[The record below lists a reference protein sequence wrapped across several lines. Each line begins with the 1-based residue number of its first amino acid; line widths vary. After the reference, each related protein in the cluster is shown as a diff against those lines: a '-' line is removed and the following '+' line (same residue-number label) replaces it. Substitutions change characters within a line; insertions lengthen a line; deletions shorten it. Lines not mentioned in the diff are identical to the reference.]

1 MVRAE
6 RDYASPMTDY
16 DQRSL
21 LNELEPEAGR
31 LYDRHASVAQEW
43 FPHDFIP
50 YRLGR
55 DFDKEP
61 WTPDQPRL
69 TGVAQTAFEI
79 GLLTED
85 NLPSYHRLIHGMFGA
100 GDGAWINWVGRWTA
114 EEGRHAIVLR
124 DYLTVTR
131 NIDPIM
137 LERGRMT
144 QLQQGYDHESPDTLR
159 GLAYVTFQE
168 LATRIA
174 HRNTGRYSNDPVA
187 DKIMVRIAADENLH
201 MVFYR
206 DIISAALVLEPSAAV
221 CAIVDEVLAFQMPG
235 AGIPGFI
242 RKAAQIAKAGIYDIR
257 VHRDEVLMP
266 ILRHWR
272 IFELTNLD
280 AAAEAARTR
289 LAEHLAKL
297 DEAGQAVRGARLAPT
312 SSERCRADAET
323 GGSSIASV
331 RADESPHRASVPFHD
346 RFWQVSLVRSWVPRS
361 NWSRAPRRTCDV
373 PGTVGHDPA
382 GTTTSRHRRARQTAL
397 GRRYRSAIARAVA
410 ATRART
416 SGGPRTSTQRPA
428 ASRCRWASSG
438 QSRRSRSRSQPSG
451 SGSSSVSAHG
461 DRAVADG
468 VPQVVERSGR
478 TRTSTAMRGTSRS

>member
-1 MVRAE
+1 MIE
-6 RDYASPMTDY
+6 Y
-16 DQRSL
+16 DERSL
-21 LNELEPEAGR
+21 LQELEPEAGR
-31 LYDRHASVAQEW
+31 LYDRHAKVAVEW

-85 NLPSYHRLIHGMFGA
+85 NLPSYHRLIHGMFGS

-131 NIDPIM
+131 NIDPVL

-144 QLQQGYDHESPDTLR
+144 QLQQGYDHDAPDTLH
-159 GLAYVTFQE
+159 GLAYVAFQE

-187 DKIMVRIAADENLH
+187 DKIMIRIAADENLH

-206 DIISAALVLEPSAAV
+206 DILAAAIKIEPSAAV
-221 CAIVDEVLAFQMPG
+221 CAIVDEVLAFAMPG

-257 VHRDEVLMP
+257 VHREDVLMP
-266 ILRHWR
+266 IIKHWG
-272 IFELTNLD
+272 IFELTNLN
-280 AAAEAARTR
+280 AAAEAARQR
-289 LAEHLAKL
+289 LAEHLEAL
-297 DEAGQAVRGARLAPT
+297 DVAARKFEERLA
-312 SSERCRADAET
+312 SSNIPR
-323 GGSSIASV
+323 IAS
-331 RADESPHRASVPFHD
+331 
-346 RFWQVSLVRSWVPRS
+346 
-361 NWSRAPRRTCDV
+361 
-373 PGTVGHDPA
+373 A
-382 GTTTSRHRRARQTAL
+382 G
-397 GRRYRSAIARAVA
+397 
-410 ATRART
+410 
-416 SGGPRTSTQRPA
+416 
-428 ASRCRWASSG
+428 
-438 QSRRSRSRSQPSG
+438 
-451 SGSSSVSAHG
+451 
-461 DRAVADG
+461 
-468 VPQVVERSGR
+468 
-478 TRTSTAMRGTSRS
+478 

>member
-1 MVRAE
+1 VHIRTHLAAHPWNCV
-6 RDYASPMTDY
+6 YAWPMIDY
-16 DQRSL
+16 DERSL
-21 LNELEPEAGR
+21 LQELEPEAGR
-31 LYDRHASVAQEW
+31 LYDRHAKVAVEW
-43 FPHDFIP
+43 FPHDYIP

-85 NLPSYHRLIHGMFGA
+85 NLPSYHRLIHGMFGR

-144 QLQQGYDHESPDTLR
+144 QLQQGYDHDAPDTLH
-159 GLAYVTFQE
+159 GLAYVAFQE

-174 HRNTGRYSNDPVA
+174 HRNTGRYSEDPVA

-206 DIISAALVLEPSAAV
+206 DILAAAIKIEPSAAV
-221 CAIVDEVLAFQMPG
+221 CAIVDEVLAFSMPG

-257 VHRDEVLMP
+257 VHREDVLMP
-266 ILRHWR
+266 IIKYWG
-272 IFELTNLD
+272 IFELQNLN
-280 AAAEAARTR
+280 AAAEAARQR
-289 LAEHLAKL
+289 LAEHLEQLDQAAKKF
-297 DEAGQAVRGARLAPT
+297 EERLST
-312 SSERCRADAET
+312 SN
-323 GGSSIASV
+323 
-331 RADESPHRASVPFHD
+331 
-346 RFWQVSLVRSWVPRS
+346 VPR
-361 NWSRAPRRTCDV
+361 
-373 PGTVGHDPA
+373 
-382 GTTTSRHRRARQTAL
+382 
-397 GRRYRSAIARAVA
+397 I
-410 ATRART
+410 
-416 SGGPRTSTQRPA
+416 
-428 ASRCRWASSG
+428 
-438 QSRRSRSRSQPSG
+438 
-451 SGSSSVSAHG
+451 VSAG
-461 DRAVADG
+461 
-468 VPQVVERSGR
+468 
-478 TRTSTAMRGTSRS
+478 